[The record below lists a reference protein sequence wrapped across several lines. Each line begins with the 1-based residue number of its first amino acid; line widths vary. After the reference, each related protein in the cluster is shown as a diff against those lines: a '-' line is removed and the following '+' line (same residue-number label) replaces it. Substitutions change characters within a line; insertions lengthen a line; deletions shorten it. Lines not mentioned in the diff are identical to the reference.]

1 MFKTWLTAWLIGIA
15 AVAGAIAV
23 AWSVATYRE
32 LKREGAP
39 SAGRIL
45 TRLWLSPVAR
55 LLRSGERVEAKTG
68 GLTWVWWDLRWGPS
82 GQTTATIRGTDG
94 TALHL
99 SLAKPAE
106 LYLATGELLQV
117 TDVRFKPSDDV
128 GYAWRTV
135 AGVLEPVNSEA
146 WQRAPGECP
155 HARLCVL

>member
-1 MFKTWLTAWLIGIA
+1 MFKAWLTSWLIGIA

-23 AWSVATYRE
+23 AWSIATYRE
-32 LKREGAP
+32 LKRAGAP
-39 SAGRIL
+39 GAGRIL

-55 LLRSGERVEAKTG
+55 FLRLGRVETTPG
-68 GLTWVWWDLRWGPS
+68 GLAWVWWDLRWGPS

-99 SLAKPAE
+99 SLAKPIG

-117 TDVRFKPSDDV
+117 TDVRFKPSDDR

-146 WQRAPGECP
+146 WERTAGERP